1 MIHAYRNLITI
12 GEYPKF
18 KGRQGLDYRGRKFV
32 ILVNPVM
39 QYGEGTDD
47 QERFIV
53 VVLPQICTK
62 CDDLQRL

>member
-1 MIHAYRNLITI
+1 MIHAYRNLVTI
-12 GEYPKF
+12 NEYPKCR
-18 KGRQGLDYRGRKFV
+18 GRQRLDYRGRELV
-32 ILVNPVM
+32 IFINPVV

-53 VVLPQICTK
+53 VVLPQIGTK